1 MIEIQQSQADRINL
15 ILGGLKGAPDKA
27 FSSIINRGLATVRSQ
42 SSKGIRSIYN
52 ITHSNLRADSNITLK
67 KAGKSNLSGEIMF
80 SGFKI
85 PLARFSVSPN
95 IPGSKK
101 PLKISVLRPSS
112 PTLLQ
117 HAFLARTK
125 SGHLGIFERI
135 PGQYM
140 GSRIGRSKHSEKIGA
155 NTNRTTDQF
164 YGPAAAQMASNS
176 LVLTQIEA
184 AAQETIN
191 KRVEHEITRI
201 LNGRV

>member
-1 MIEIQQSQADRINL
+1 MIEVQQSQADRINL

-95 IPGSKK
+95 IPGSKR
-101 PLKISVLRPSS
+101 PLKISVLRTSS

-164 YGPAAAQMASNS
+164 YGPEAAQMASNS

>member
-1 MIEIQQSQADRINL
+1 MIEVQQSQADRINL

-27 FSSIINRGLATVRSQ
+27 FSNIINRGLATVRSQ

-95 IPGSKK
+95 IPGSKR
-101 PLKISVLRPSS
+101 PLKISVLRTSS

-140 GSRIGRSKHSEKIGA
+140 GSRIGRNKHSEKIGA

>member
-27 FSSIINRGLATVRSQ
+27 FYSIINRGLATVRSQ

-67 KAGKSNLSGEIMF
+67 KAGKTNLSGEIMF

-101 PLKISVLRPSS
+101 PLKISVLRASS

>member
-27 FSSIINRGLATVRSQ
+27 FYSIINRGLATVRSQ

-101 PLKISVLRPSS
+101 PLKISVLRTSS